1 MKPYQ
6 EQNYYELLEVT
17 PSASMAEIR
26 AAYERAVETYSA
38 DSVAIYALENPAQAD
53 ELRDKLREAMEIL
66 TDQGLRGDYDR
77 MIGLPPRPQP
87 QPQPEDAAAPAL
99 AAAELMA
106 SSEALHSTHPEVKV
120 AYFPT
125 PAPPP
130 PMHVAPPEPA
140 PPPVEP
146 PARPRM
152 TAREIEGEPS
162 IAEQEAIA
170 TAEAAMANVAAR
182 AREVPRPKPLE
193 IPSDAEFSGELLR
206 RVRES
211 RGLTLQQIADRTRIS
226 ARHLENIEA
235 DRYTALPALVYLRGI
250 LMNLARELGLDQG
263 RVSKS
268 YLQLASG
275 KKSKPDARRL
285 TARPAD
291 PKNTGPMT
299 EEEKV
304 KAMRLARAIA
314 SDISLYNEQKIIK
327 GIEQD
332 NLFEVL
338 KDEIEE
344 GRELYKSRVSQELYT
359 TTNFF
364 DRAIVDIVIR
374 SKAHVKS
381 KIW

>member
-77 MIGLPPRPQP
+77 MIGLPPKAQA
-87 QPQPEDAAAPAL
+87 EEAATPAL

-125 PAPPP
+125 PS
-130 PMHVAPPEPA
+130 PA
-140 PPPVEP
+140 PPSHAPDPAAAGEP
-146 PARPRM
+146 GGRPRV
-152 TAREIEGEPS
+152 TAREIEGAPS
-162 IAEQEAIA
+162 IGEQEAIA
-170 TAEAAMANVAAR
+170 NAEAAMANVAAR
-182 AREVPRPKPLE
+182 AREVPRPKALE
-193 IPSDAEFSGELLR
+193 VPADAEFSGELLR

-211 RGLTLQQIADRTRIS
+211 RGLTIQQIADRTRIS

-235 DRYTALPALVYLRGI
+235 DRYPALPTQVYLRGI

-268 YLQLASG
+268 YLALASG
-275 KKSKPDARRL
+275 KKS
-285 TARPAD
+285 
-291 PKNTGPMT
+291 
-299 EEEKV
+299 
-304 KAMRLARAIA
+304 
-314 SDISLYNEQKIIK
+314 
-327 GIEQD
+327 
-332 NLFEVL
+332 
-338 KDEIEE
+338 
-344 GRELYKSRVSQELYT
+344 
-359 TTNFF
+359 
-364 DRAIVDIVIR
+364 
-374 SKAHVKS
+374 
-381 KIW
+381 

>member
-6 EQNYYELLEVT
+6 EQNYYELLEVV
-17 PSASMAEIR
+17 PSASAAEIR

-53 ELRDKLREAMEIL
+53 ELREKLREAMEIL

-77 MIGLPPRPQP
+77 MIGLPPRPHA
-87 QPQPEDAAAPAL
+87 EEGAAPAL

-120 AYFPT
+120 AYYPT

-130 PMHVAPPEPA
+130 PGHAAPVAA
-140 PPPVEP
+140 PEP
-146 PARPRM
+146 PAEHARPRVS
-152 TAREIEGEPS
+152 AREIEGAPS
-162 IAEQEAIA
+162 IGEQEAIA

-182 AREVPRPKPLE
+182 AREVPRPKAVE
-193 IPSDAEFSGELLR
+193 IPLDAEFSGELLR

-211 RGLTLQQIADRTRIS
+211 RGLTIQQIADRTRIS

-235 DRYTALPALVYLRGI
+235 DRYAALPTLVYLRGI

-275 KKSKPDARRL
+275 KKP
-285 TARPAD
+285 
-291 PKNTGPMT
+291 
-299 EEEKV
+299 
-304 KAMRLARAIA
+304 
-314 SDISLYNEQKIIK
+314 
-327 GIEQD
+327 
-332 NLFEVL
+332 
-338 KDEIEE
+338 
-344 GRELYKSRVSQELYT
+344 
-359 TTNFF
+359 
-364 DRAIVDIVIR
+364 
-374 SKAHVKS
+374 
-381 KIW
+381 